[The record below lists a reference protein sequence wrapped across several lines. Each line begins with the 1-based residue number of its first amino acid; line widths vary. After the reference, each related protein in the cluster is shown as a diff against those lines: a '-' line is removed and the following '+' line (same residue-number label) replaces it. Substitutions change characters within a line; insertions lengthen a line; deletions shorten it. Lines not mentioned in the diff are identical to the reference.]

1 MICVGTAILT
11 LIAMTVLPHTPVHA
25 VDRPRLRRRLD
36 DALGA
41 PVSTLIAPVGSG
53 KTVLLSQWVTSRSDL
68 GFVWLD
74 LDAAD
79 NDPQRFIRRLVSGL
93 SSLTGA
99 RQDLG
104 TPHALS
110 DGALGTPALEGLL
123 AVFREHP
130 GMTLIIDDLHT
141 VSNAAILSDLWWL
154 ADQLPAH
161 THMVFSSR
169 VDLDFGR
176 SRHRLRHSL
185 LELRQSDLALD
196 EESAATLLERIVG
209 APVSSTT
216 LSAVMERT
224 EGWPAGVQLT
234 GLGLRDRSD
243 PERFARHL
251 RGTDHM
257 IAEYLSEQALAQQ
270 MPERR
275 ELLLRLSA
283 FDRMSADLIESVLG
297 VDDAAMLLDELQHD
311 SMFVIALDD
320 RQEWFRFHHLFRDLL
335 HYRLRARKGD
345 EEHRIL
351 VAAAEWHRS
360 EGEFSTAIEY
370 LLRAHEWTRVL
381 DLLLASGRDVFE
393 QSRTLS
399 VSRWLDA
406 VPAEIR
412 AARPDAEILRGIVLG
427 MSGDATRGEDVLRG
441 QASRPGLTAPQS
453 AVVHAYL
460 AATVQFRSGPEVALR
475 AAKTAM
481 HLLRQDEP
489 WEPPD
494 LLGLTQPA
502 FLHTLTRTSGGR
514 AHFLAG
520 DFTRARRW
528 FDDALAGPGAQY
540 SPYRV
545 HLLGSM
551 ALLDAWTGSLVTA
564 GALANEALELA
575 SDAQLLAHPAPAD
588 AYLAAALVAVERGE
602 PQGAALYLHE
612 GTVRAESNRRTQLLW
627 IAHLIRVL
635 ADPGDDR
642 PPQPPSTGRP
652 PPIVDVA
659 LRAEASRTRRA
670 QGTAPATQLPGENVI
685 RTDGWTPLAVETVAT
700 MLATCRPGAAREHL
714 AAVTAST
721 PAMPRES
728 VERLVLLAWI
738 AHAEHDTTTAH
749 RLLSEALA
757 RAEAHDLVAL
767 FARIDPAIIR
777 MVAEL
782 PGVPSGFRA
791 TVLRRSQQNRQ
802 LRRVS
807 PQLAEQ
813 LTDRELEILAYLPSR
828 MTNTELAAR
837 CFVSVNTIKT
847 HTAHIYRK
855 LEVAN
860 RNGAV
865 ARAQELG
872 FL

>member
-74 LDAAD
+74 LDTAD
-79 NDPQRFIRRLVSGL
+79 NDPQHFIGRLVSGL
-93 SSLTGA
+93 SALTGA
-99 RQDLG
+99 QQDLS

-154 ADQLPAH
+154 ADHLPEH
-161 THMVFSSR
+161 THMVLSSR

-196 EESAATLLERIVG
+196 EQSAATLLERIVG

-234 GLGLRDRSD
+234 GLGLRDRAD

-251 RGTDHM
+251 RGTDHL

-270 MPERR
+270 TPERR

-297 VDDAAMLLDELQHD
+297 VDDAAALLDELQHD

-320 RQEWFRFHHLFRDLL
+320 RREWFRFHHLFRELL

-351 VAAAEWHRS
+351 VAAAEWHRDD
-360 EGEFSTAIEY
+360 GELPSAIEY
-370 LLRAHEWTRVL
+370 LLRAREWTRVL

-399 VSRWLDA
+399 LSRWLDA
-406 VPAEIR
+406 VPAEVR
-412 AARPDAEILRGIVLG
+412 AARPDAEILRGIVRG
-427 MSGDATRGEDVLRG
+427 MSGDAARGEDVLRG
-441 QASRPGLTAPQS
+441 QAARPGLTAPQS

-460 AATVQFRSGPEVALR
+460 AAAVQFRSGPEVALR
-475 AAKTAM
+475 AAKTSLE
-481 HLLRQDEP
+481 LLRRDP
-489 WEPPD
+489 PPRPPD
-494 LLGLTQPA
+494 LLGLTHPT
-502 FLHTLTRTSGGR
+502 FLHTLARTSGGR
-514 AHFLAG
+514 AHLLAG
-520 DFTRARRW
+520 DLDRAQHW
-528 FDDALAGPGAQY
+528 FDSALAGPGAQY

-551 ALLDAWTGSLVTA
+551 ALLDAWSGRLVSA
-564 GALANEALELA
+564 GALASEALELA
-575 SDAQLLAHPAPAD
+575 SDARLLAHPAPAD

-602 PQGAALYLHE
+602 PKNAALYLHE
-612 GTVRAESNRRTQLLW
+612 GIVRAESNRRTQLLW
-627 IAHLIRVL
+627 IAHLIRLL
-635 ADPGDDR
+635 ADSGDEECPG
-642 PPQPPSTGRP
+642 PPRAGRP
-652 PPIVDVA
+652 PPLVDLALQAHAARALRLQGAPAPARTRRDDPARDDGWTAMTAESAAGLLADGRTAHARRLLDAAASMRPTPRETVERLA
-659 LRAEASRTRRA
+659 LRA
-670 QGTAPATQLPGENVI
+670 
-685 RTDGWTPLAVETVAT
+685 WLAHV
-700 MLATCRPGAAREHL
+700 
-714 AAVTAST
+714 
-721 PAMPRES
+721 
-728 VERLVLLAWI
+728 
-738 AHAEHDTTTAH
+738 EHDTAAAH
-749 RLLSEALA
+749 RLISEALDA
-757 RAEAHDLVAL
+757 AEPHDLVTV
-767 FARIDPAIIR
+767 FSRIGPDVVRLIAD
-777 MVAEL
+777 L
-782 PGVPSGFRA
+782 PGAPSGFRA
-791 TVLRRSQQNRQ
+791 TVLWRSQQNRR
-802 LRRVS
+802 LRTVS

-872 FL
+872 FV

>member
-41 PVSTLIAPVGSG
+41 PVSTLIAPVGAG

-74 LDAAD
+74 LGAAD
-79 NDPQRFIRRLVSGL
+79 NDPQRFIGRLMAGL
-93 SSLTGA
+93 SAQTGA

-110 DGALGTPALEGLL
+110 DGALGRSALEGLL
-123 AVFREHP
+123 AVFHEHP
-130 GMTLIIDDLHT
+130 GLTLIIDDLHT
-141 VSNAAILSDLWWL
+141 VSNGAILADLWWL
-154 ADQLPAH
+154 ADHLPAH
-161 THMVFSSR
+161 THIVFSSR

-196 EESAATLLERIVG
+196 EESAAALLERIVG
-209 APVSSTT
+209 APVSGTT

-234 GLGLRDRSD
+234 ALGLRDSSD
-243 PERFARHL
+243 PEGFARRL
-251 RGTDHM
+251 RGTDHL

-270 MPERR
+270 APERR

-283 FDRMSADLIESVLG
+283 FDRISADLIESVLG
-297 VDDAAMLLDELQHD
+297 IDDAAALLAELQHD
-311 SMFVIALDD
+311 SMFLVALDD
-320 RQEWFRFHHLFRDLL
+320 SQEWFRFHHLFRELL
-335 HYRLRARKGD
+335 HYRLRARKGG

-351 VAAAEWHRS
+351 VAAAEWHRD
-360 EGEFSTAIEY
+360 EGELPTAIEY

-399 VSRWLDA
+399 LSRWLDA
-406 VPAEIR
+406 VPAEVR
-412 AARPDAEILRGIVLG
+412 ATRPDAEILRGIVLG
-427 MSGDATRGEDVLRG
+427 MSGDATRGEDVLRA
-441 QASRPGLTAPQS
+441 QAARPGLTEPQS

-475 AAKTAM
+475 AAKKSLE
-481 HLLRQDEP
+481 LLRRDP
-489 WEPPD
+489 PLRPPD

-502 FLHTLTRTSGGR
+502 FLHTLARTSGGR
-514 AHFLAG
+514 AHLLAG
-520 DFTRARRW
+520 DLDRAQHW
-528 FDDALAGPGAQY
+528 FDSALAGPGAQY

-551 ALLDAWTGSLVTA
+551 ALLDAWSGRLVAA
-564 GALANEALELA
+564 GALASEALELA

-602 PQGAALYLHE
+602 PKSAALYLHE
-612 GTVRAESNRRTQLLW
+612 GIVRAESNRRTQLLW

-635 ADPGDDR
+635 ADSGDD
-642 PPQPPSTGRP
+642 PCPAPPSAGRP
-652 PPIVDVA
+652 PHLVDIA
-659 LRAEASRTRRA
+659 LRAHAARA
-670 QGTAPATQLPGENVI
+670 LRLQGTPASANSRGDDPAHDEDWTPVLAESAAGLL
-685 RTDGWTPLAVETVAT
+685 TDG
-700 MLATCRPGAAREHL
+700 RPDRARRL
-714 AAVTAST
+714 LDSTAAST
-721 PAMPRES
+721 HPTPRET
-728 VERLVLLAWI
+728 VERLVLRAWLA
-738 AHAEHDTTTAH
+738 HTEHDTASAH
-749 RLLSEALA
+749 RLISDALDA
-757 RAEAHDLVAL
+757 AEPHDLVAVFSRTGPDVL
-767 FARIDPAIIR
+767 RLIAD
-777 MVAEL
+777 L

-791 TVLRRSQQNRQ
+791 TVLWRSQQTRQ
-802 LRRVS
+802 LRTVS
-807 PQLAEQ
+807 PQLPEQ

-855 LEVAN
+855 LDVAN